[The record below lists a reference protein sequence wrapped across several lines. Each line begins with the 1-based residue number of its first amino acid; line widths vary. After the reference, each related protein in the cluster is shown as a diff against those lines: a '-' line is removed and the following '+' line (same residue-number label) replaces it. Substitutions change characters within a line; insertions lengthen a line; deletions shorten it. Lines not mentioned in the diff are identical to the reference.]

1 MEFRVWVLWF
11 LVASSDR
18 GMAAEVAGPGV
29 VVVHGWNGEAA
40 GSPPVLA
47 DVVMDGSRWAEM
59 GRRARSD

>member
-18 GMAAEVAGPGV
+18 GMAGEVAGPGV
-29 VVVHGWNGEAA
+29 VVVRGWNSEAA

-47 DVVMDGSRWAEM
+47 DLVMDGGHWAEM